1 MNDINME
8 DIIKIKNEVKVLLNE
23 IEEKEKNIIEK
34 VRDNT
39 HEILVYKMYLENIIE
54 EYHSICKKIY
64 K

>member
-1 MNDINME
+1 ME